1 MILDLLYAAGI
12 ALGVWLLVVALQPAR
27 EDALSVALARL
38 APQPPQPNPK
48 VETPGATEGEGW
60 AVRAGRPL
68 VPLLVAC
75 GLPGKRTAA
84 DLTTLEISP
93 QRHLA
98 EKATGT
104 LAGLVLPYVCVLL
117 PALLG
122 AAASWSPWAWM
133 SPVLGAAG
141 FLAPDLTVRAR
152 AKETRAEAR
161 HALSLFLELTV
172 IALSGGA
179 GVLQSLE
186 QAAASG
192 QGPAFADFRQ
202 ALTEAAITRT
212 PPWGPLAR
220 LGQRLGVGELEE
232 LACTAQL
239 AGSEGA
245 KVRASLTA
253 MSASLRVRLLA
264 DDEAHAS
271 AATERMSL
279 PVVLLLAGFLLFIG
293 FPAAVNAFRGL

>member
-1 MILDLLYAAGI
+1 MLDLLLAAGL
-12 ALGVWLLVVALQPAR
+12 ALGLWLLAVALRPAR
-27 EDALSVALARL
+27 EDALNVALARL
-38 APQPPQPNPK
+38 TPQPPKPTPTL
-48 VETPGATEGEGW
+48 ETPAVEAEERW

-68 VPLLVAC
+68 VPLLAAS
-75 GLPGKRTAA
+75 GLPGKRLSA
-84 DLTTLEISP
+84 DLTALEVSP

-98 EKATGT
+98 EKATGAV
-104 LAGLVLPYVCVLL
+104 AGLVLPYVVVLL

-122 AAASWSPWAWM
+122 AGVDWSPWAWL
-133 SPVLGAAG
+133 SPLLAAAG
-141 FLAPDLTVRAR
+141 FLAPDLSVRAR
-152 AKETRAEAR
+152 AKEVRVHAR

-186 QAAASG
+186 QAAVSG
-192 QGPAFADFRQ
+192 HGPAFADFRQ
-202 ALTEAAITRT
+202 ALTEASITRV

-232 LACTAQL
+232 LACSAQL